1 MSPALFYF
9 KEEIAMSIKK
19 KSKNN
24 IFFGLHCKDCIQWEE
39 DAMGGGW
46 CPVKRQSMWPGSKI
60 CNEFTQ

>member
-1 MSPALFYF
+1 
-9 KEEIAMSIKK
+9 MSIKK